1 MKDDIIKITEDF
13 AKDIHKHDSSGH
25 DFAHIDRV
33 RKLALYIGEHE
44 GADLFI
50 VEMAALLHDTVD
62 EKLFNEQSAW
72 ERLDHFYTTTGLSD
86 TQKAQINHILCY
98 MSFKGGANEGKLKS
112 LEGFVVQDADRIDAL
127 GAIGIARTF
136 MFAGKF
142 GEAMYDPE
150 IQPREDLSNY
160 RTPGTAINHFYEKLF
175 KLIHL
180 MNTETGRQIAQSRN
194 DYMQQFIDT
203 FLQEWYGKKL

>member
-1 MKDDIIKITEDF
+1 MTHTIIESTEKF
-13 AKDIHKHDSSGH
+13 VKEIHKHDSSGH

-33 RKLALYIGEHE
+33 RKLALYIGAHE

-72 ERLDHFYTTTGLSD
+72 KRLEHFYTTIGLSD
-86 TQKAQINHILCY
+86 TQKERINHILRY
-98 MSFKGGANEGKLKS
+98 MSFKGGVNQGKLKS

-127 GAIGIARTF
+127 GAIVIALTF

-142 GEAMYDPE
+142 GEAIYDPE
-150 IQPREDLSNY
+150 IQPREDLNDY
-160 RTPGTAINHFYEKLF
+160 RAPGTAINHFHEKLF

-180 MNTETGRQIAQSRN
+180 MNTETGKQIAQSRN
-194 DYMQQFIDT
+194 DYMQQFIET
-203 FLQEWYGKKL
+203 FLQEWYGEQL